1 MQEASKNASEL
12 LQAEEEEKKKAEK
25 RRMKN
30 KKASHLRNGMPS
42 VQISCTC
49 KYSVCSIESCPTYS
63 TWEDVLMGTSLSGG
77 AYTLTF
83 FSTVGREC
91 SQLVY

>member
-42 VQISCTC
+42 VQLLSTYI
-49 KYSVCSIESCPTYS
+49 YSVCSIESCPFKRY
-63 TWEDVLMGTSLSGG
+63 VQYL
-77 AYTLTF
+77 
-83 FSTVGREC
+83 GRC
-91 SQLVY
+91 IDGDKPKRRCLHAHIF

>member
-42 VQISCTC
+42 VQLLSHVYTL
-49 KYSVCSIESCPTYS
+49 YVASRGTYS
-63 TWEDVLMGTSLSGG
+63 NWDNVLMGTSLSRG

-83 FSTVGREC
+83 LSTVGREC

>member
-42 VQISCTC
+42 VQLLSTC
-49 KYSVCSIESCPTYS
+49 IYSVCSIKRYI
-63 TWEDVLMGTSLSGG
+63 
-77 AYTLTF
+77 
-83 FSTVGREC
+83 
-91 SQLVY
+91 Q